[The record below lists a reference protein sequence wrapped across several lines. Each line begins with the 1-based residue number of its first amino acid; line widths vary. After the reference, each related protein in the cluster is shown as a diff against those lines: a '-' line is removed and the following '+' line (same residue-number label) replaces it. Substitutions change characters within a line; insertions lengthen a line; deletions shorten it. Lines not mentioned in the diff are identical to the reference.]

1 MTLSLVPESDVP
13 MPDGLSF
20 KHGSAPPTESLPEHM
35 AAAAKTVELLATHGL
50 KVVLGS
56 DDCETAGSVLMDYA
70 RDPDAATKAMT
81 ERRIGTMTPSALRAI
96 DHQLRQFSHR
106 IVDDAEQV
114 RNYVTNKLLEET
126 DNPDP
131 RIRIKAL
138 ELLGKV
144 SDVGL
149 FAERSEVTVTHRTSD
164 ELRDSLRQKL
174 SRLVGEDVVD
184 AEVVEVEP
192 MSSVA
197 LDNAWDEE

>member
-1 MTLSLVPESDVP
+1 MTLYLVPEATVP
-13 MPDGLSF
+13 VPAGLS
-20 KHGSAPPTESLPEHM
+20 STPPTKMLPEHM

-50 KVVLGS
+50 EVTLGS
-56 DDCETAGSVLMDYA
+56 EDCKTAGSVLIEYA
-70 RDPDAATKAMT
+70 KDPEAAAKAMT
-81 ERRIGTMTPSALRAI
+81 EKRIGTMTPAALRAV
-96 DHQLRQFSHR
+96 DHQLRIFSHQ
-106 IVDDAEQV
+106 IVDNAEQV
-114 RNYVTNKLLEET
+114 RNYVTNRLLEET

-174 SRLVGEDVVD
+174 SRLVNDDIEDAQIIE
-184 AEVVEVEP
+184 AEP
-192 MSSVA
+192 LSPAA
-197 LDNAWDEE
+197 LDSAWDDG

>member
-1 MTLSLVPESDVP
+1 

-56 DDCETAGSVLMDYA
+56 DDCDTAGSVLMDYA
-70 RDPDAATKAMT
+70 RDPAAATKAMT
-81 ERRIGTMTPSALRAI
+81 EKRIGTMTPSALRAI
-96 DHQLRQFSHR
+96 DQQLRIFSHK

-114 RNYVTNKLLEET
+114 RNYVTNKLLEESE
-126 DNPDP
+126 NPDP

-174 SRLVGEDVVD
+174 SRLVGDDVVD

-192 MSSVA
+192 MSPAA

>member
-1 MTLSLVPESDVP
+1 

-20 KHGSAPPTESLPEHM
+20 KHGSAPPTDLLPEHM
-35 AAAAKTVELLATHGL
+35 AAASKTVELLVAHGVPVAL
-50 KVVLGS
+50 TTA
-56 DDCETAGSVLMDYA
+56 DFETASSVLLHYA

-81 ERRIGTMTPSALRAI
+81 EKRISTMTPSALRAI
-96 DHQLRQFSHR
+96 DRQLKLFSTK

-114 RNYVTNKLLEET
+114 RTYVTNRLLEET

-138 ELLGKV
+138 ELLGKIG
-144 SDVGL
+144 DVGL
-149 FAERSEVTVTHRTSD
+149 FAERREVTVTHRTSD

-174 SRLVGEDVVD
+174 SRLVGDDVVE
-184 AEVVEVEP
+184 AEVIDAAP
-192 MSSVA
+192 LTTLA